1 MIQHKQLLVFPLVI
15 FVLMLGIAAL
25 FISPV
30 VVLFAAQGFNGA
42 ATGQQLRSQGF
53 GALTGLYFIVVYFIS
68 MFSATFCNVAFYH
81 EIMEALQGRP
91 VSIGNGLKFACTRW
105 QAILMWS
112 LFAGVIGYLIRALEQ
127 RFGLFGRIIMAFVG
141 TAWSVACVFVIP
153 VIIQDETIF
162 NPVAMLKKSVLTL
175 KQTWGE
181 SLIGYVGIS
190 LGSWLVLV
198 LSLVWLGGAVVM
210 ATLVHSVVLAILV
223 GAGWLITIF
232 AFSYLTSVANQIF
245 RCALFLYASNGSMPQ
260 PFNNDMAATAWKM
273 KKS

>member
-1 MIQHKQLLVFPLVI
+1 MFQHQQLLVFPLVI
-15 FVLMLGIAAL
+15 FLLMLCIAAL
-25 FISPV
+25 FIAPV
-30 VVLFAAQGFNGA
+30 AVLFAAQGFNAA
-42 ATGQQLRSQGF
+42 ATDHQVRTQSF
-53 GALTGLYFIVVYFIS
+53 GGLTGLYFIVVYFIS
-68 MFSATFCNVAFYH
+68 MFSATFFNVAFYH

-91 VSIGNGLKFACTRW
+91 VSIANGLKFACTRW

-112 LFAGVIGYLIRALEQ
+112 LFAGVIGYLIRALEE
-127 RFGLFGRIIMAFVG
+127 RFGLFGRLIMALVG

-153 VIIQDETIF
+153 VIIADETLF
-162 NPVAMLKKSVLTL
+162 NPIEMLKKSVLTL

-198 LSLVWLGGAVVM
+198 ASLLWLGSAVAM
-210 ATLVHSVVLAILV
+210 AVLLHSVVLAV
-223 GAGWLITIF
+223 MVAAGWLITMI

-245 RCALFLYASNGSMPQ
+245 RCALFLYATSGAMPH
-260 PFNNDMAATAWKM
+260 PFNNDMAAQAWKL